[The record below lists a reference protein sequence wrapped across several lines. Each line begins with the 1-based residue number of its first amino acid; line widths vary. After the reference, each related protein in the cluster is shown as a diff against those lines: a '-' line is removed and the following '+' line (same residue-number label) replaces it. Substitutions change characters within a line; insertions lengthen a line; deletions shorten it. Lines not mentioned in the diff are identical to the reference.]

1 MATVLVAPVARDRL
15 DEIIATHSLPV
26 GARDRVRDSLAVL
39 ERFPLAGQQLSGRWL
54 GFRRL
59 LGPWRWMQLI
69 YHYDPIADVVG
80 VVTIEDVRRSTAARL
95 R

>member
-15 DEIIATHSLPV
+15 DEIIADYSLP
-26 GARDRVRDSLAVL
+26 ADTRDRVRDRLAVL
-39 ERFPLAGQQLSGRWL
+39 ERFPLAGQQLTGPWL

-80 VVTIEDVRRSTAARL
+80 VVTIEDVRSSTAARPL
-95 R
+95 